1 MRERVNEKLLQ
12 RQTGHK
18 TLVMLDHYSGHRLAG
33 DREKIREA
41 QIETFGGLLPEQPT
55 DALLGQNSSPAMS
68 GAVMKA
74 GA

>member
-1 MRERVNEKLLQ
+1 MWVKFSFYMREQVNEKLLQ

-18 TLVMLDHYSGHRLAG
+18 TLVMLDHYSGHRLVG

-41 QIETFGGLLPEQPT
+41 QIETFGGLLPDVT
-55 DALLGQNSSPAMS
+55 GT
-68 GAVMKA
+68 VMEA